1 MGEVIKLKVATSE
14 EVISLKSASGSLAV
28 EAVSPRVSFEKI
40 DGGTR
45 LDITD
50 VEGAKSTIIPDG
62 EKGDPGESYT
72 FDEYPTDNSPNP
84 VRSRGLKSEFDSVR
98 SDIQHYYDSAVE
110 AVLNS
115 EIRLNMKFGQKQDV
129 LTFDEYP
136 TANSDNPV
144 KSNGIKIL
152 IDAIASTIPRHASDL
167 IDDSGHYTKPPQGIP
182 ASDLAYGVIPDIS
195 GKQDLLLFDSTP
207 TLGSHNPVSS
217 NGIKRAIDTVYNQLS
232 GETDLKLLA
241 KANRVDECT
250 EGNFAA
256 LDENGN
262 LVDSGSKASNFLT
275 QHQSISGKAD
285 KVTNA
290 TTGNFAGLDANG
302 NLTDSGKKASD
313 FLTQHQNITGKADKV
328 ANATNGNFAALNA
341 NGNLTDS
348 GSKASDFVTGQ
359 ALASALS
366 GKQDVLTSADKYE
379 IVEHALPPVAFP
391 AVAVQ
396 TAGRIVNYT
405 TGTVNV
411 RASCDASVSV
421 DISGYPMIRYSR
433 VKLTGSNQSPGIAFY
448 DKDHTFIE
456 GSGVSSLME
465 QSTAGYVLHDVA
477 VPTGAKY
484 ARFTML
490 ADTETYGNFELYGIP
505 GTFEILEQKADK
517 TTVET
522 ISGTDPVITGVDN
535 HRYVCGTVDTLTLT
549 PPSSGIVD
557 VVFTSGTTPTV
568 LDVPSTVKWP
578 DWFNPSALEAS
589 ATYEINILNG
599 TLGMVGIWT

>member
-1 MGEVIKLKVATSE
+1 MGEPIRLRVASSEDAVKLGAFGGNMT
-14 EVISLKSASGSLAV
+14 IDAF
-28 EAVSPRVSFEKI
+28 SPRVAFERVE
-40 DGGTR
+40 GGTR

-50 VEGAKSTIIPDG
+50 IDGTKSAFIPDG
-62 EKGDPGESYT
+62 TVGEDGVGIKSVSVTQNGELVVVLTDDTTFVSDPIRPYT
-72 FDEYPTDNSPNP
+72 FDEVPTTGSN
-84 VRSRGLKSEFDSVR
+84 
-98 SDIQHYYDSAVE
+98 
-110 AVLNS
+110 
-115 EIRLNMKFGQKQDV
+115 
-129 LTFDEYP
+129 
-136 TANSDNPV
+136 NPV
-144 KSNGIKIL
+144 KSNGIKLL
-152 IDAIASTIPRHASDL
+152 IDVIASTIPRRVSDL
-167 IDDSGHYTKPPQGIP
+167 TDDSGHYTKPDGGIP
-182 ASDLAYGVIPDIS
+182 ASDLASGVIPDIT
-195 GKQDLLLFDSTP
+195 GKQDLLSFDATP
-207 TLGSHNPVSS
+207 TLQSANPVSS

-241 KANRVDECT
+241 KADRVGECT

-262 LVDSGSKASNFLT
+262 LVDSGSKASDFLT

-328 ANATNGNFAALNA
+328 ANATNGNFAALDA

-359 ALASALS
+359 AFTSALS
-366 GKQDVLTSADKYE
+366 TKQDVLTDADKYE
-379 IVEHALPPVAFP
+379 IVENALPPFEFP

-405 TGTVNV
+405 TGGVNV
-411 RASCDASVSV
+411 RATCDASVLV
-421 DISGYPMIRYSR
+421 DLLGFPVIRYSR
-433 VKLTGSNQSPGIAFY
+433 VKITNASQAVGIAFY
-448 DKDHTFIE
+448 DSAHNFID
-456 GSGVSSLME
+456 GAGIPALFN
-465 QSTAGYVLHDVA
+465 QSEMGYVLHDVA

-490 ADTETYGNFELYGIP
+490 ADTETYGNFELYGIS
-505 GTFEILEQKADK
+505 GTFEMLLKKADK

-522 ISGTDPVITGVDN
+522 ISGTDPVIYGRDN
-535 HRYVCGTVDTLTLT
+535 SRYICGTCDTLTLT
-549 PPSSGIVD
+549 PPSSGIAD

-568 LDVPSTVKWP
+568 LSVPSTVKWP
-578 DWFNPSALEAS
+578 GWFNPTNLNANT
-589 ATYEINILNG
+589 TYEINIMDG
-599 TLGMVGIWT
+599 VYGAVTAWT